1 MKTPHILGLDELQVT
16 DELAQQQVQMKALAR
31 EYRTL
36 QDKLDEA
43 VKEIENR
50 VPIQHH
56 QSSINECKT

>member
-1 MKTPHILGLDELQVT
+1 MT
-16 DELAQQQVQMKALAR
+16 DELVQQQVQMKALAR

-50 VPIQHH
+50 VPLQHH

>member
-1 MKTPHILGLDELQVT
+1 MTFIFLELNELHVGDELTQQQEQMKT
-16 DELAQQQVQMKALAR
+16 LAR

-36 QDKLDEA
+36 QAKLDEA

-56 QSSINECKT
+56 QSSINECKM